1 MNIDQNSKELA
12 TLDIA
17 LTKSY
22 IALAKFIVQSDV
34 NWDMVQSKLKELK
47 DTQDI
52 KAVWE
57 MVIKKPPS
65 TKRLFDALVKN
76 NIVGLFNSLT
86 PLPKRHSDLID
97 ALEMYRSIPPN
108 IPKIPYTKNFQGLKL
123 GDVSSKI
130 VKIKKRLAIEGDY
143 PKEYGYTNLFDEKL
157 KYAIGRYKERFN
169 LEQNGLI
176 DKVTI
181 YYMNKPIS
189 LLVDSI
195 ITNLDKLKVF
205 PNRFPDEYI
214 LVNIPDFTMDYYK
227 DGLSVLHMN
236 AVVGRDKRP
245 TPIFKSKMTYL
256 ELNPNWIFQKI

>member
-143 PKEYGYTNLFDEKL
+143 QRSMD
-157 KYAIGRYKERFN
+157 I
-169 LEQNGLI
+169 LI
-176 DKVTI
+176 
-181 YYMNKPIS
+181 
-189 LLVDSI
+189 
-195 ITNLDKLKVF
+195 
-205 PNRFPDEYI
+205 
-214 LVNIPDFTMDYYK
+214 
-227 DGLSVLHMN
+227 
-236 AVVGRDKRP
+236 
-245 TPIFKSKMTYL
+245 YL
-256 ELNPNWIFQKI
+256 MKN

>member
-1 MNIDQNSKELA
+1 LHW
-12 TLDIA
+12 
-17 LTKSY
+17 TKSY

-214 LVNIPDFTMDYYK
+214 LVNIPDFTIDYYK
-227 DGLSVLHMN
+227 DGLSVF
-236 AVVGRDKRP
+236 AYECSCWKR
-245 TPIFKSKMTYL
+245 
-256 ELNPNWIFQKI
+256 